1 MIFAIEIDIEIDN
14 KIDIVIAI
22 EIAIVYICI
31 SLKQKMEIYK
41 GNSQTYSEELKAINT
56 KYNTISFLRLI
67 SILLFLGS
75 LFYYIKTS
83 ESVFV
88 IMAIVLFAGFLVLMR
103 IHSKLSFQRKIKTAL
118 VAINKNEIT
127 YLERKSIPF
136 ENGAEFND
144 FHHPY
149 AYDLD
154 IFGDH
159 SLFQNLNRTATY
171 IGKKTL
177 AKQLLTLLPN
187 VEILKNHQAVQ
198 ELKDKLNWRQEFLA
212 FAKVGQD
219 SETFYKTLLQ
229 WRGYNSKP
237 LSKGAVVISYLF
249 PTLFASCI
257 IAYLLTSNMVFLT
270 YSSYLFV
277 INLGVLGN
285 FTKRIQMEIAQSE
298 NINTIISQYS
308 LLVQK
313 IENENFQSEK
323 LKELQQK
330 LNFKG
335 QKASA
340 HLQKLA
346 ELFSSMETIGNFVTA
361 LLFNGTFLFN
371 LHVLKSM
378 IAWKKEHAEVLEEW
392 LEVIGEFEMLNS
404 LANFA
409 YNNPEFAYPLLNADY
424 EISFSNL
431 SHPLLNPATRVGNE
445 VQFQPQSF
453 MILTGSNMSGKS
465 TFLRSLGINM
475 VLAGMGS
482 PVCASKANVHPL
494 PVLVSMRLSDS
505 LSDSESY
512 FFAEIKRLKQIM
524 DELEENPA
532 FVLLD
537 EILRGTNSD
546 DKRNGTIEVVKKV
559 IAKKAIG
566 AIATHDIEVC
576 LTTNEFPD
584 ILTNKCFEVE
594 INNDELHFDY
604 TLRDG
609 ICKNKSATFLM
620 KKMGVI

>member
-1 MIFAIEIDIEIDN
+1 
-14 KIDIVIAI
+14 
-22 EIAIVYICI
+22 
-31 SLKQKMEIYK
+31 MEIYK
-41 GNSQTYSEELKAINT
+41 SNSQSYSQQLKAINA
-56 KYNTISFLRLI
+56 KYNTISFFRFI
-67 SILLFLGS
+67 SILLFLTS

-83 ESVFV
+83 ESVC
-88 IMAIVLFAGFLVLMR
+88 AIIAIILFAGFVVLMR
-103 IHSKLSFQRKIKTAL
+103 IHSKLSFQKKIKTAL
-118 VAINKNEIT
+118 VAINKNETT
-127 YLERKSIPF
+127 YLERTSIPF

-154 IFGDH
+154 IFGEH

-187 VEILKNHQAVQ
+187 DEILKNHQAVQ
-198 ELKDKLNWRQEFLA
+198 ELSKKLNWRQEFLA
-212 FAKVGQD
+212 YAKVGQD
-219 SETFYKTLLQ
+219 NETFYKTLLQ
-229 WRGYNSKP
+229 WSIFNSKP
-237 LSKGAVVISYLF
+237 LSRGAIFISYLF
-249 PTLFASCI
+249 PALFLSTLI
-257 IAYLLTSNMVFLT
+257 GYIVTTNTIFLT
-270 YSSYLFV
+270 YSSFLFM
-277 INLGVLGN
+277 INLAVLGN
-285 FTKRIQMEIAQSE
+285 FLKRIQMEIAQSE

-323 LKELQQK
+323 LIALQQK
-330 LNFKG
+330 LYFQN
-335 QKASA
+335 QKASV
-340 HLQKLA
+340 HLQHLA
-346 ELFSSMETIGNFVTA
+346 ELFSKMESVGNFVTA

-378 IAWKKEHAEVLEEW
+378 ITWKKQHAVVLEEW

-404 LANFA
+404 LANFS
-409 YNNPEFAYPLLNADY
+409 YNNPDFVYPELNSNY
-424 EISFSNL
+424 EITFSNL
-431 SHPLLNPATRVGNE
+431 SHPLLNPATRVGNQ
-445 VQFQPQSF
+445 VQFQPQSY

-475 VLAGMGS
+475 VLSGIGS
-482 PVCASKANVHPL
+482 PVCASQANIHPL

-524 DELEENPA
+524 DQLETNPA

-576 LTTNEFPD
+576 LTTNEYPN

-594 INNDELHFDY
+594 ISNNELHFDY